1 MFTRIGRFF
10 RAVFNSILGEAEN
23 QVPLA
28 MLEEST
34 REMLDNLRS
43 LREATATT
51 IAFETKAK
59 REQDMHNARIKNLER
74 QAEEAL
80 KQGNEKLARRALQ
93 LQVEARATA
102 ERAVATYKASKA
114 RADNARG
121 KLKVEEERIQGKIR
135 QLGEL
140 KAIHAMN
147 DAQRK
152 MQSITDEY
160 NIDGAMNVFDKT
172 AGSIQ
177 EQADRLSAMDT
188 IAVSEG
194 EELDRQ
200 LSAIS
205 QKTEVDSALDALKA
219 RIAAEA
225 PPAQQAAALER
236 VGELEQAVST
246 TEPTGKTLT
255 RMEYV
260 RDWFA
265 DNLPKLAG
273 AVTGIVTHPVVGK
286 LVESAGEGLVAE
298 FRRRFGQE

>member
-10 RAVFNSILGEAEN
+10 KAIFNAILGEAEG
-23 QVPLA
+23 QIPIS

-59 REQDMHNARIKNLER
+59 RDVEAHTGRVKNLER

-102 ERAVATYKASKA
+102 ERAQSTFKAAKA
-114 RADNARG
+114 RADNSRA

-147 DAQRK
+147 AAQQK

-160 NIDGAMNVFDKT
+160 NIDGAVNVFDKT

-177 EQADRLSAMDT
+177 EQADRLNAMDT

-194 EELDRQ
+194 EDLDRQ
-200 LSAIS
+200 LAAIS
-205 QKTEVDSALDALKA
+205 QKSEVDSALDALKA
-219 RIAAEA
+219 RLAEGGSAAPGA
-225 PPAQQAAALER
+225 PAKQKEKI
-236 VGELEQAVST
+236 S
-246 TEPTGKTLT
+246 
-255 RMEYV
+255 
-260 RDWFA
+260 
-265 DNLPKLAG
+265 
-273 AVTGIVTHPVVGK
+273 
-286 LVESAGEGLVAE
+286 SAFEE
-298 FRRRFGQE
+298 

>member
-10 RAVFNSILGEAEN
+10 KAVFNAILGEAEG
-23 QVPLA
+23 QVPIA

-34 REMLDNLRS
+34 REMLNSLRG

-51 IAFETKAK
+51 IAFETRAK
-59 REQDMHNARIKNLER
+59 REYDAQKTRVKNLEA

-93 LQVEARATA
+93 LSIEAKSVSGHA
-102 ERAVATYKASKA
+102 EATYKNAKL
-114 RADNARG
+114 RADNSRS

-147 DAQRK
+147 AAQQK

-177 EQADRLSAMDT
+177 EQADKLSAMDT

-194 EELDRQ
+194 EDLDRQ
-200 LSAIS
+200 LAAIS

-219 RIAAEA
+219 RLAEGGTSSAA
-225 PPAQQAAALER
+225 PAKQKEKI
-236 VGELEQAVST
+236 S
-246 TEPTGKTLT
+246 
-255 RMEYV
+255 
-260 RDWFA
+260 
-265 DNLPKLAG
+265 
-273 AVTGIVTHPVVGK
+273 
-286 LVESAGEGLVAE
+286 SAFEE
-298 FRRRFGQE
+298 K

>member
-59 REQDMHNARIKNLER
+59 READMHAARVKNLER
-74 QAEEAL
+74 QAEESL

-93 LQVEARATA
+93 IQVEARATV
-102 ERAVATYKASKA
+102 ERAQATYKAAHA
-114 RADNARG
+114 RADNARS

-147 DAQRK
+147 EAQKK

-160 NIDGAMNVFDKT
+160 NIDGAMNVFDKQ

-177 EQADRLSAMDT
+177 VQAD
-188 IAVSEG
+188 
-194 EELDRQ
+194 
-200 LSAIS
+200 
-205 QKTEVDSALDALKA
+205 
-219 RIAAEA
+219 
-225 PPAQQAAALER
+225 
-236 VGELEQAVST
+236 
-246 TEPTGKTLT
+246 
-255 RMEYV
+255 
-260 RDWFA
+260 
-265 DNLPKLAG
+265 
-273 AVTGIVTHPVVGK
+273 
-286 LVESAGEGLVAE
+286 
-298 FRRRFGQE
+298 